1 MASSDPRAELE
12 RLKQVHGDDYAALSR
27 IVGRNPAYIQQ
38 YIKRG
43 SPKNLPERERSILA
57 RYYGVDPRLLGAPEA
72 ADGGKRGGLK
82 LVPKLAVGA
91 SAGAGALAEGEA
103 LAGKV
108 GFDEGW
114 LRKLGVEPANV
125 SLIRVDG
132 DSMQPTLSDGD
143 DIMVDKG
150 AALKPLRDG
159 IHVIRIDGSLM
170 VKRLARAPGG
180 RLSILS
186 DNPAYPGWPDRD
198 PAEMQVIGRVV
209 WVGRRL

>member
-1 MASSDPRAELE
+1 MVNSDPRAELE
-12 RLKQVHGDDYAALSR
+12 RLVQSHGDDYAALSR
-27 IVGRNPAYIQQ
+27 LIGRNPAYIQQ

-43 SPKNLPERERSILA
+43 SPKNLPERERNILA
-57 RYYGVDPRLLGAPEA
+57 RYYGVAPQLLGAPEEE
-72 ADGGKRGGLK
+72 GGKRAGLR

-108 GFDEGW
+108 GFDEAW
-114 LRKLGVEPANV
+114 LRKLGVEPRNV
-125 SLIRVDG
+125 SLIRVEG
-132 DSMQPTLSDGD
+132 DSMQPVLNNGD

-159 IHVIRIDGSLM
+159 IHVIRIDGVLM

-180 RLSILS
+180 RLSVLS
-186 DNPAYPGWPDRD
+186 DNASYPSWPDRD
-198 PAEMQVIGRVV
+198 PAEVQVVGRVV

>member
-1 MASSDPRAELE
+1 MVNSDPRAELE
-12 RLKQVHGDDYAALSR
+12 RLVQAHGDDFASLSR
-27 IVGRNPAYIQQ
+27 LVGRNPAYIQQ

-43 SPKNLPERERSILA
+43 SPKNLPERERNILA
-57 RYYGVDPRLLGAPEA
+57 RYFGVDPQLLGAPE
-72 ADGGKRGGLK
+72 DTGGQRGLK

-108 GFDEGW
+108 GFDEAW
-114 LRKLGVEPANV
+114 LRKMGVEPRNV
-125 SLIRVDG
+125 SLIRVEG
-132 DSMQPTLSDGD
+132 DSMQPVLSDGD

-159 IHVIRIDGSLM
+159 IHVIRIDGVLM

-180 RLSILS
+180 RLSVLS
-186 DNPAYPGWPDRD
+186 DNPAYPSWLDRD
-198 PAEMQVIGRVV
+198 PAEVQVVGRVV